1 MMLALMVSVSTFAD
15 DVEKDGI
22 RYRVDWEKKEAVVI
36 CKDPEPRAN
45 EGNYSGDIVIPSV
58 LNDGIAV
65 TGIESEAFCYSG
77 VTSISLPNSLVSIGD
92 DAFRYSCLETIVI
105 PNSVKSIG
113 KGAFSKCNMLTSV
126 TISESV
132 TSIGADAFYGA
143 HRLSSIVV
151 KEGNK
156 VYDSRNNCNAIIE
169 TSSNILMSGC
179 KNTKIPNS
187 VTTIGEM
194 AFYDCDGLI
203 SVEIPN
209 GVTTIGKEAFAWC
222 ESLKSIT
229 IPNSVTKIGDEIET
243 FVRSFTSYEDNPFIG
258 CKNLEKIVVDINNKK
273 YDSRDDCNAI
283 IETNRNILVAGCKNT
298 KIPDSVTAIGENAFV
313 GCSNLKNIIIPNSV
327 IEIGYRAFE
336 GCVSLANVSIS
347 NSVSSIKWGIFRG
360 CKSLTSVTI
369 PNSVT
374 SIGTWAF
381 EDCKSLLE
389 GREVNVTGNVDVSV
403 LRGEGSV
410 VCLDIIEGDCVD
422 ALVGGV
428 VGIDTVTQPQLVGS
442 T

>member
-1 MMLALMVSVSTFAD
+1 MTKFYNRVILMMLALMVSVSTFAD

-45 EGNYSGDIVIPSV
+45 EDNYSGDIVIPSV
-58 LNDGIAV
+58 INGGIAV

-169 TSSNILMSGC
+169 T
-179 KNTKIPNS
+179 
-187 VTTIGEM
+187 
-194 AFYDCDGLI
+194 
-203 SVEIPN
+203 
-209 GVTTIGKEAFAWC
+209 
-222 ESLKSIT
+222 
-229 IPNSVTKIGDEIET
+229 
-243 FVRSFTSYEDNPFIG
+243 
-258 CKNLEKIVVDINNKK
+258 
-273 YDSRDDCNAI
+273 
-283 IETNRNILVAGCKNT
+283 ETNTLIAGCKNT
-298 KIPDSVTAIGENAFV
+298 IMPNTVMSIGDNAFYN
-313 GCSNLKNIIIPNSV
+313 CFDLASIAIP
-327 IEIGYRAFE
+327 E
-336 GCVSLANVSIS
+336 
-347 NSVSSIKWGIFRG
+347 SVSSIGDRAFAG
-360 CKSLTSVTI
+360 CRSLASITI
-369 PNSVT
+369 PKSVT
-374 SIGTWAF
+374 SIGDWAF
-381 EDCKSLLE
+381 GNCSSLAS
-389 GREVNVTGNVDVSV
+389 VTNY
-403 LRGEGSV
+403 SV
-410 VCLDIIEGDCVD
+410 VPQEISKYTFGRYGTFDAKATSVSRGDSEYDDDPGRYNAILHVLPGCKEVYEKAEFWNRFTIVEDAELPTDINEVVSGATASSDKIFSLSGQRLGKEQKGVNI
-422 ALVGGV
+422 VGGKKV
-428 VGIDTVTQPQLVGS
+428 VRK
-442 T
+442 

>member
-1 MMLALMVSVSTFAD
+1 MTKFYNRVILMMLALMVSVSTFAD

-45 EGNYSGDIVIPSV
+45 EYNYSGDIVIPSV
-58 LNDGIAV
+58 INGGIAV

-169 TSSNILMSGC
+169 T
-179 KNTKIPNS
+179 
-187 VTTIGEM
+187 
-194 AFYDCDGLI
+194 
-203 SVEIPN
+203 
-209 GVTTIGKEAFAWC
+209 
-222 ESLKSIT
+222 
-229 IPNSVTKIGDEIET
+229 
-243 FVRSFTSYEDNPFIG
+243 
-258 CKNLEKIVVDINNKK
+258 
-273 YDSRDDCNAI
+273 
-283 IETNRNILVAGCKNT
+283 ETNTLIAGCKNT
-298 KIPDSVTAIGENAFV
+298 IMPNTVMSIGDNAFYN
-313 GCSNLKNIIIPNSV
+313 CFDLASIAIP
-327 IEIGYRAFE
+327 E
-336 GCVSLANVSIS
+336 
-347 NSVSSIKWGIFRG
+347 SVSSIGDWAFAG
-360 CKSLTSVTI
+360 CRSLASITI
-369 PNSVT
+369 PKSVT
-374 SIGTWAF
+374 SIGDWAF
-381 EDCKSLLE
+381 GNFPLPQSPTTLLFLRKFRNTLLDVMVLSVPKLLLFLGEIQNTMMIPVVTMLYSMCFLVVRRFMRRQSSGTGLPLWRMRNFLLISMKLLVVQLPLQTRYSHSL
-389 GREVNVTGNVDVSV
+389 VSV
-403 LRGEGSV
+403 WVRNRR
-410 VCLDIIEGDCVD
+410 
-422 ALVGGV
+422 A
-428 VGIDTVTQPQLVGS
+428 
-442 T
+442 